1 MGGWTAR
8 GRRGGRGGDEG
19 KGGGQICRLS
29 ELCDE
34 PDVRPRPP
42 VRVSAAEFGV
52 KSRGGDATGNEKERS
67 RESGGENTNECK
79 RERRDSA
86 SFTTQFGAFGYWD
99 ILYVLFNF

>member
-8 GRRGGRGGDEG
+8 GRR
-19 KGGGQICRLS
+19 GGGQICRLS

-34 PDVRPRPP
+34 HDVRPPAP
-42 VRVSAAEFGV
+42 VRVCAAEFGV
-52 KSRGGDATGNEKERS
+52 KSRGDDATGNEKERE
-67 RESGGENTNECK
+67 RRGGENTNECK